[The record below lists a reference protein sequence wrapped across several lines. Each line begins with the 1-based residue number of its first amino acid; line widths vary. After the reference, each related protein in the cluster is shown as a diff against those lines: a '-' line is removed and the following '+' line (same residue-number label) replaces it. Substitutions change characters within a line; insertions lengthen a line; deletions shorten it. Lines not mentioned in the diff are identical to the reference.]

1 MEQWRYDLRHA
12 LRVLRQGRG
21 FTLTAILSLAI
32 GLGAAAALF
41 SVTSALLLRPLGFS
55 DSGRI
60 AIIWQ
65 RSPGLHI
72 TQDWLSLGQYL
83 DIKGDSAVFEQ
94 VAAAIG
100 ASVNLTGEGGP
111 ERVDGARV
119 SSSLFPVLG
128 VTPRL
133 GRVFTPAE
141 DVPGAP
147 PAVILTHGFWQRR
160 FGGDSEVVGKTL
172 TLNGNPWTVVGVL
185 PRNFPFDRE
194 VLPAV
199 NGIRSVDF
207 LIPLPLPPSARSKRD
222 GEDFNLYAR
231 LRPGVTFAQAQ
242 AAMDRRAAEMKRD
255 YPASYPP
262 HGGLTLSVV
271 PLIDQVV
278 GDVRL
283 PLAILLGAVACL
295 LLIACGNVANL
306 LLSRAAIRQKEMAI
320 RAAVGASR
328 GRLLRQLLGESVLLS
343 VVGGGLGLLLATG
356 AIALLQRAGPATLP
370 RMGEIGIDLRVMG
383 FTVAVTLLTG
393 VLCGVVP
400 ALRFSQADPNDVL
413 KEGGRGGVGNSA
425 FGLGHDRLR
434 KLLIGSAVALS
445 LVLLIGAGLLVR
457 SYGRILGANPG
468 FDPRGVLTFRIA
480 LPGFRYK
487 TPEAVTQFY
496 RSLDERLRALPGVA
510 HVGANYLLPLSSV
523 ALGWEPI
530 GVEGY
535 QPPAAGDDLII
546 ASSGYVNEDYFG
558 AMGIPLRKGRFFS
571 RQDTPD
577 APGVTIV
584 DDKLADRFW
593 PGQDPL
599 GKRIRRGADGPWL
612 TVVGVVAD
620 QREFETT
627 SEPPITAYFPLEQV
641 PVPIR
646 YLAVRSARDPAAL
659 AAQVTR
665 EVHALDADLPV
676 FDIATMEDRLAD
688 SLARRRLAM
697 QLLVGFA
704 GVALVLAAIGIYGV
718 TSYWT
723 GQRTREIGI
732 RMAMGADAGAIR
744 GMVLGQAL
752 RPVLGGVVAGLAGA
766 FALSRVMSSLLFGV
780 SATDALS
787 FGLLPLAL
795 AAVALLASDGP
806 ARRAARTDP
815 MVAVRAE

>member
-1 MEQWRYDLRHA
+1 MEHWRYDLRHA
-12 LRVLRQGRG
+12 IRVLRQGRG
-21 FTLTAILSLAI
+21 FTLTAILSLGI

-41 SVTSALLLRPLGFS
+41 SVTSALLLRPLGFAHS
-55 DSGRI
+55 ERL

-72 TQDWLSLGQYL
+72 AQDWLSLGQYL

-100 ASVNLTGEGGP
+100 ASVNLTGDGGP

-128 VTPRL
+128 VTPQL
-133 GRVFTPAE
+133 GRVFTEAE
-141 DVPGAP
+141 DVPGAAP
-147 PAVILTHGFWQRR
+147 VVLLTHGFWQRR
-160 FGGDSEVVGKTL
+160 FGGDPGVVGKTL

-185 PRNFPFDRE
+185 PRSFPFNRE

-207 LIPLPLPPSARSKRD
+207 LLPLPLAESARSKRD

-231 LRPGVTFAQAQ
+231 LRPGVSFAQAQ

-255 YPASYPP
+255 YPANYPP
-262 HGGLTLSVV
+262 NGGLTLSVV

-328 GRLLRQLLGESVLLS
+328 GRLVRQLLGESVLLS
-343 VVGGGLGLLLATG
+343 LVGGVLGLVLAS
-356 AIALLQRAGPATLP
+356 AAVALLQRAGPATLP
-370 RMGEIGIDLRVMG
+370 RLGEIGITLGVAG
-383 FTVAVTLLTG
+383 FTLAITLLTG
-393 VLCGVVP
+393 VLCGVIP

-413 KEGGRGGVGNSA
+413 KEGGRGGVGTSG

-445 LVLLIGAGLLVR
+445 LMLLIGAGLLMR
-457 SYGRILGANPG
+457 SYRRVLEANPG
-468 FDPRGVLTFRIA
+468 FDPHGVLTFRIA

-496 RSLDERLRALPGVA
+496 RDLEERLRALPGVEK
-510 HVGANYLLPLSSV
+510 VGANYLLPLSSV

-530 GVEGY
+530 TVEGY
-535 QPPAAGDDLII
+535 VPPSAGEDLII

-558 AMGIPLRKGRFFS
+558 AMGIPLLKGRFFT
-571 RQDTPD
+571 RQDIQE
-577 APGVTIV
+577 APGVAIV
-584 DDKLADRFW
+584 DDKLAERFW

-599 GKRIRRGADGPWL
+599 GKRIRRGAEGPWL

-620 QREFETT
+620 RREFETS
-627 SEPPITAYFPLEQV
+627 SEPPITAYFALGQL

-646 YLAVRSARDPAAL
+646 YFAVRSARAPAAL
-659 AAQVTR
+659 AAEVTR
-665 EVHALDADLPV
+665 EVHAIDADLPV
-676 FDIATMEDRLAD
+676 FDIATMDERLSD
-688 SLARRRLAM
+688 SLARRRFAM
-697 QLLVGFA
+697 QLLGGFA
-704 GVALVLAAIGIYGV
+704 AIALVLAAIGIYGV

-732 RMAMGADAGAIR
+732 RMAMGAEPGTIR
-744 GMVLGQAL
+744 GMVLRQAL
-752 RPVLGGVVAGLAGA
+752 RPVLGGVLAGLAGA
-766 FALSRVMSSLLFGV
+766 FALSRLMTSLLFGV

-795 AAVALLASDGP
+795 SAVALLASDGP
-806 ARRAARTDP
+806 ARRAARIDP
-815 MVAVRAE
+815 MVAVRTE